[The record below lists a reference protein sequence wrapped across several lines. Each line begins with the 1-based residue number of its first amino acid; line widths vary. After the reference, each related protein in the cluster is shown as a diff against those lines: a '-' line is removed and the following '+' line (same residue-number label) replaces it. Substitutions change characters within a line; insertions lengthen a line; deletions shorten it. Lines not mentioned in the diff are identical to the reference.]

1 MGKKSDGKLMEEKIK
16 NLNQVPYSEE
26 AELAVLGSML
36 SSKEAVSKSIQW
48 LTSDF
53 FYKESHSKIFS
64 VMIDLFEKGD
74 PVDTVSVIE
83 ILKQKKSVNGIV
95 YTLYSD
101 RLNLV
106 EIGFA
111 ENKNILNNKLIQEKF
126 ILLDQ
131 KSGSLMELNILI
143 ETLKQLGVSLLNNKY
158 FKYKNSYLRH
168 LSTLGWP
175 IGKSLY
181 KQKLIRKKMII

>member
-1 MGKKSDGKLMEEKIK
+1 MINKLIKKEFHF
-16 NLNQVPYSEE
+16 LN
-26 AELAVLGSML
+26 
-36 SSKEAVSKSIQW
+36 KK
-48 LTSDF
+48 F
-53 FYKESHSKIFS
+53 FEYNF
-64 VMIDLFEKGD
+64 
-74 PVDTVSVIE
+74 
-83 ILKQKKSVNGIV
+83 LKQKNSSAGIV

-111 ENKNILNNKLIQEKF
+111 ENKDILNKKLIQEKF

-143 ETLKQLGVSLLNNKY
+143 ETLKQLGVSLLSNKY

-168 LSTLGWP
+168 LNTLGWP
-175 IGKSLY
+175 IGKSIS
-181 KQKLIRKKMII
+181 KQKLVRKKFFKPN

>member
-1 MGKKSDGKLMEEKIK
+1 MINKLIKKELKF
-16 NLNQVPYSEE
+16 LN
-26 AELAVLGSML
+26 
-36 SSKEAVSKSIQW
+36 KR
-48 LTSDF
+48 
-53 FYKESHSKIFS
+53 
-64 VMIDLFEKGD
+64 LFEYGISK
-74 PVDTVSVIE
+74 P
-83 ILKQKKSVNGIV
+83 QKSVNGIV

-111 ENKNILNNKLIQEKF
+111 ENKNILNNKLIKEKF

-168 LSTLGWP
+168 LNTLGWP

-181 KQKLIRKKMII
+181 KQNLIRKKIII

>member
-1 MGKKSDGKLMEEKIK
+1 MINKLIKKELKF
-16 NLNQVPYSEE
+16 LN
-26 AELAVLGSML
+26 
-36 SSKEAVSKSIQW
+36 KK
-48 LTSDF
+48 
-53 FYKESHSKIFS
+53 
-64 VMIDLFEKGD
+64 LFECDISRPK
-74 PVDTVSVIE
+74 
-83 ILKQKKSVNGIV
+83 KKSVNGIV

-111 ENKNILNNKLIQEKF
+111 ENKNILDSKLIQEKF

-131 KSGSLMELNILI
+131 KNGSLMELNILI
-143 ETLKQLGVSLLNNKY
+143 ETLKQLGVSLLNNRY

-168 LSTLGWP
+168 LNTLGWP

-181 KQKLIRKKMII
+181 KQNLIRKKIII

>member
-1 MGKKSDGKLMEEKIK
+1 MINKLIKKELKFLNKKLFEYDISKTKKSG
-16 NLNQVPYSEE
+16 
-26 AELAVLGSML
+26 
-36 SSKEAVSKSIQW
+36 
-48 LTSDF
+48 
-53 FYKESHSKIFS
+53 
-64 VMIDLFEKGD
+64 
-74 PVDTVSVIE
+74 
-83 ILKQKKSVNGIV
+83 NGIV

-111 ENKNILNNKLIQEKF
+111 ENKKILNNKLVQEKF

-131 KSGSLMELNILI
+131 KSGSLMELKILI
-143 ETLKQLGVSLLNNKY
+143 ETLKQLGISLLNNKY

-168 LSTLGWP
+168 LNTLGWP

-181 KQKLIRKKMII
+181 KQKLMRKKIII

>member
-1 MGKKSDGKLMEEKIK
+1 MINKLIKKELKF
-16 NLNQVPYSEE
+16 LN
-26 AELAVLGSML
+26 
-36 SSKEAVSKSIQW
+36 KR
-48 LTSDF
+48 
-53 FYKESHSKIFS
+53 
-64 VMIDLFEKGD
+64 LFEYGISK
-74 PVDTVSVIE
+74 P
-83 ILKQKKSVNGIV
+83 KKSVNGIV

-131 KSGSLMELNILI
+131 KSGSIMELNILI

-168 LSTLGWP
+168 LNTLGWP
-175 IGKSLY
+175 IGNSLY
-181 KQKLIRKKMII
+181 KQKLIRKKIII

>member
-1 MGKKSDGKLMEEKIK
+1 MINKLIKKELKYLTKKLFDYDISKPK
-16 NLNQVPYSEE
+16 NS
-26 AELAVLGSML
+26 
-36 SSKEAVSKSIQW
+36 
-48 LTSDF
+48 
-53 FYKESHSKIFS
+53 
-64 VMIDLFEKGD
+64 GD
-74 PVDTVSVIE
+74 
-83 ILKQKKSVNGIV
+83 GIV

-111 ENKNILNNKLIQEKF
+111 ENKNILNNKLIKEKF

-168 LSTLGWP
+168 LNTLGWP
-175 IGKSLY
+175 IGNSLY
-181 KQKLIRKKMII
+181 KQRLIRKKIII

>member
-1 MGKKSDGKLMEEKIK
+1 MINKLIKKELKF
-16 NLNQVPYSEE
+16 LN
-26 AELAVLGSML
+26 
-36 SSKEAVSKSIQW
+36 KR
-48 LTSDF
+48 
-53 FYKESHSKIFS
+53 
-64 VMIDLFEKGD
+64 LFEYGISK
-74 PVDTVSVIE
+74 P
-83 ILKQKKSVNGIV
+83 QKSVNGIV

-111 ENKNILNNKLIQEKF
+111 ENKNILNNKLIQEHF

-131 KSGSLMELNILI
+131 KRGSLIELNILK
-143 ETLKQLGVSLLNNKY
+143 ETLKQLGVSLLNNKH
-158 FKYKNSYLRH
+158 FKYKNSYLRY
-168 LSTLGWP
+168 LNTLGWP

>member
-1 MGKKSDGKLMEEKIK
+1 MINKLIKKELKFLNKKLF
-16 NLNQVPYSEE
+16 NY
-26 AELAVLGSML
+26 
-36 SSKEAVSKSIQW
+36 
-48 LTSDF
+48 D
-53 FYKESHSKIFS
+53 
-64 VMIDLFEKGD
+64 
-74 PVDTVSVIE
+74 
-83 ILKQKKSVNGIV
+83 ILKPKKSVNGIV

-168 LSTLGWP
+168 LNTLGWP
-175 IGKSLY
+175 IGKSLC
-181 KQKLIRKKMII
+181 KQNLIRKKIII

>member
-1 MGKKSDGKLMEEKIK
+1 MINKLIKK
-16 NLNQVPYSEE
+16 
-26 AELAVLGSML
+26 ELKFL
-36 SSKEAVSKSIQW
+36 KK
-48 LTSDF
+48 
-53 FYKESHSKIFS
+53 K
-64 VMIDLFEKGD
+64 LFEYD
-74 PVDTVSVIE
+74 IS
-83 ILKQKKSVNGIV
+83 KQKKSGNGIV

-131 KSGSLMELNILI
+131 KRGSLMELNILI
-143 ETLKQLGVSLLNNKY
+143 ETLKQLGVSFLNNKY
-158 FKYKNSYLRH
+158 FKCKNSYLRH
-168 LSTLGWP
+168 LNTLGWP

-181 KQKLIRKKMII
+181 KPNLIRKKIII

>member
-1 MGKKSDGKLMEEKIK
+1 MINKLIKKELKFLNKKLF
-16 NLNQVPYSEE
+16 NY
-26 AELAVLGSML
+26 
-36 SSKEAVSKSIQW
+36 
-48 LTSDF
+48 D
-53 FYKESHSKIFS
+53 
-64 VMIDLFEKGD
+64 
-74 PVDTVSVIE
+74 
-83 ILKQKKSVNGIV
+83 ILKPKKSVNGIV

-101 RLNLV
+101 RLNLI

-168 LSTLGWP
+168 LNTLGWP
-175 IGKSLY
+175 IGKSLC
-181 KQKLIRKKMII
+181 KQNLIRKKIII

>member
-1 MGKKSDGKLMEEKIK
+1 MINKLIKKELKF
-16 NLNQVPYSEE
+16 LN
-26 AELAVLGSML
+26 
-36 SSKEAVSKSIQW
+36 KR
-48 LTSDF
+48 
-53 FYKESHSKIFS
+53 
-64 VMIDLFEKGD
+64 LFEYGISD
-74 PVDTVSVIE
+74 P
-83 ILKQKKSVNGIV
+83 QKSVKGIV

-143 ETLKQLGVSLLNNKY
+143 KALKQLGVSLLNNKY

-168 LSTLGWP
+168 LNTLGWP

-181 KQKLIRKKMII
+181 KQRIVRKKIII

>member
-1 MGKKSDGKLMEEKIK
+1 MINKLIKKELKF
-16 NLNQVPYSEE
+16 LN
-26 AELAVLGSML
+26 
-36 SSKEAVSKSIQW
+36 KR
-48 LTSDF
+48 
-53 FYKESHSKIFS
+53 
-64 VMIDLFEKGD
+64 LFEYDNSK
-74 PVDTVSVIE
+74 P
-83 ILKQKKSVNGIV
+83 KKSVNGIV

-111 ENKNILNNKLIQEKF
+111 ENKNILNNKLIKEKF

-168 LSTLGWP
+168 LNTLGWP

-181 KQKLIRKKMII
+181 KQRIVRKKIII

>member
-1 MGKKSDGKLMEEKIK
+1 MINKLIKKELKF
-16 NLNQVPYSEE
+16 LN
-26 AELAVLGSML
+26 
-36 SSKEAVSKSIQW
+36 KK
-48 LTSDF
+48 
-53 FYKESHSKIFS
+53 
-64 VMIDLFEKGD
+64 LFECENSK
-74 PVDTVSVIE
+74 P
-83 ILKQKKSVNGIV
+83 KKSVNGIV

-111 ENKNILNNKLIQEKF
+111 ENKNILNNKLIREKF

-143 ETLKQLGVSLLNNKY
+143 KALKQLGVSLLNNKY

-168 LSTLGWP
+168 LNTLGWP
-175 IGKSLY
+175 IGNSLY
-181 KQKLIRKKMII
+181 KQKLIRKKIII

>member
-1 MGKKSDGKLMEEKIK
+1 MINKLIKKEF
-16 NLNQVPYSEE
+16 NFLNN
-26 AELAVLGSML
+26 
-36 SSKEAVSKSIQW
+36 K
-48 LTSDF
+48 
-53 FYKESHSKIFS
+53 
-64 VMIDLFEKGD
+64 LFEK
-74 PVDTVSVIE
+74 VLNHKNFS
-83 ILKQKKSVNGIV
+83 NGIV

-111 ENKNILNNKLIQEKF
+111 ENINTLNKKLVEKKF

-131 KSGSLMELNILI
+131 KNGSLMELNLLI
-143 ETLKQLGVSLLNNKY
+143 ETLKELGVSLLNNKY

-168 LSTLGWP
+168 LNTLGWP

-181 KQKLIRKKMII
+181 KQKPLIKKFFKPN

>member
-1 MGKKSDGKLMEEKIK
+1 MINKLIKKELKFLNKKLFKYDI
-16 NLNQVPYSEE
+16 S
-26 AELAVLGSML
+26 
-36 SSKEAVSKSIQW
+36 
-48 LTSDF
+48 
-53 FYKESHSKIFS
+53 
-64 VMIDLFEKGD
+64 
-74 PVDTVSVIE
+74 
-83 ILKQKKSVNGIV
+83 KQKKSGNGIV

-101 RLNLV
+101 RLNLL

-168 LSTLGWP
+168 LNTLGWP

-181 KQKLIRKKMII
+181 KQTLIRKKITI

>member
-1 MGKKSDGKLMEEKIK
+1 MINKLIKKELKF
-16 NLNQVPYSEE
+16 LN
-26 AELAVLGSML
+26 
-36 SSKEAVSKSIQW
+36 KK
-48 LTSDF
+48 
-53 FYKESHSKIFS
+53 
-64 VMIDLFEKGD
+64 LFEYD
-74 PVDTVSVIE
+74 
-83 ILKQKKSVNGIV
+83 ILKPKKSVNGIV

-143 ETLKQLGVSLLNNKY
+143 KALKQLGVSLLNNKY

-168 LSTLGWP
+168 LNTLGWP
-175 IGKSLY
+175 IGNSLY
-181 KQKLIRKKMII
+181 KQKLIRKKIII

>member
-1 MGKKSDGKLMEEKIK
+1 MINKLIKKEF
-16 NLNQVPYSEE
+16 NLLNT
-26 AELAVLGSML
+26 
-36 SSKEAVSKSIQW
+36 K
-48 LTSDF
+48 
-53 FYKESHSKIFS
+53 
-64 VMIDLFEKGD
+64 LFEYGISRHKD
-74 PVDTVSVIE
+74 SN
-83 ILKQKKSVNGIV
+83 NGIV

-111 ENKNILNNKLIQEKF
+111 ENKKVLNNKLVEEKF

-131 KSGSLMELNILI
+131 KRGSLKELNILI
-143 ETLKQLGVSLLNNKY
+143 ETLKELGISLLNNKY

-168 LSTLGWP
+168 LNTLGWP

-181 KQKLIRKKMII
+181 KQKLVRKKLFFKPN

>member
-1 MGKKSDGKLMEEKIK
+1 MINKLIKKELKFLNKKLLEYGI
-16 NLNQVPYSEE
+16 S
-26 AELAVLGSML
+26 
-36 SSKEAVSKSIQW
+36 
-48 LTSDF
+48 
-53 FYKESHSKIFS
+53 
-64 VMIDLFEKGD
+64 
-74 PVDTVSVIE
+74 
-83 ILKQKKSVNGIV
+83 KQKKSVNGIV
-95 YTLYSD
+95 YALYSD

-126 ILLDQ
+126 ILLEQ

-168 LSTLGWP
+168 LNTLGWP

-181 KQKLIRKKMII
+181 KQKHIRKKIII

>member
-1 MGKKSDGKLMEEKIK
+1 MINKLIKKELKF
-16 NLNQVPYSEE
+16 LN
-26 AELAVLGSML
+26 
-36 SSKEAVSKSIQW
+36 KR
-48 LTSDF
+48 
-53 FYKESHSKIFS
+53 
-64 VMIDLFEKGD
+64 LFEYDNSK
-74 PVDTVSVIE
+74 P
-83 ILKQKKSVNGIV
+83 KKSVNGIV

-111 ENKNILNNKLIQEKF
+111 ENKNILNNKLIKEKF
-126 ILLDQ
+126 ILLEQ
-131 KSGSLMELNILI
+131 KRGSLMELNILI

-168 LSTLGWP
+168 LNTLGWP

-181 KQKLIRKKMII
+181 KQNLIRKKMII

>member
-1 MGKKSDGKLMEEKIK
+1 MINKLIKKELKF
-16 NLNQVPYSEE
+16 LN
-26 AELAVLGSML
+26 
-36 SSKEAVSKSIQW
+36 KK
-48 LTSDF
+48 
-53 FYKESHSKIFS
+53 
-64 VMIDLFEKGD
+64 LFEYD
-74 PVDTVSVIE
+74 IS
-83 ILKQKKSVNGIV
+83 KQKNPRNGIV

-101 RLNLV
+101 KLNLV

-111 ENKNILNNKLIQEKF
+111 ENKNILNNKLIKEKF

-168 LSTLGWP
+168 LNTLGWP

-181 KQKLIRKKMII
+181 KTKSYKKKIMI

>member
-1 MGKKSDGKLMEEKIK
+1 MINKLIKKELKFLNKKLFD
-16 NLNQVPYSEE
+16 Y
-26 AELAVLGSML
+26 
-36 SSKEAVSKSIQW
+36 
-48 LTSDF
+48 D
-53 FYKESHSKIFS
+53 
-64 VMIDLFEKGD
+64 
-74 PVDTVSVIE
+74 
-83 ILKQKKSVNGIV
+83 ILKPKGSVNGIV

-131 KSGSLMELNILI
+131 KSGSLMELNNLI

-168 LSTLGWP
+168 LNTLGWP

-181 KQKLIRKKMII
+181 KQKLMRKKIII

>member
-1 MGKKSDGKLMEEKIK
+1 MINKLIKKEFQFLNKKLLEFDIFNHIK
-16 NLNQVPYSEE
+16 SR
-26 AELAVLGSML
+26 
-36 SSKEAVSKSIQW
+36 
-48 LTSDF
+48 
-53 FYKESHSKIFS
+53 
-64 VMIDLFEKGD
+64 
-74 PVDTVSVIE
+74 
-83 ILKQKKSVNGIV
+83 NGIV

-101 RLNLV
+101 RLDLV

-111 ENKNILNNKLIQEKF
+111 ENKYILNDKLMQENF

-131 KSGSLMELNILI
+131 KNGSLLELNILI

-168 LSTLGWP
+168 LNTLGWP

-181 KQKLIRKKMII
+181 KQKPLIKKFFKPN

>member
-1 MGKKSDGKLMEEKIK
+1 MINKLIKKELKF
-16 NLNQVPYSEE
+16 LN
-26 AELAVLGSML
+26 
-36 SSKEAVSKSIQW
+36 KR
-48 LTSDF
+48 
-53 FYKESHSKIFS
+53 
-64 VMIDLFEKGD
+64 LFEYDNSK
-74 PVDTVSVIE
+74 P
-83 ILKQKKSVNGIV
+83 KKSVNGIV

-111 ENKNILNNKLIQEKF
+111 ENKNILNNKLIKEKF

-143 ETLKQLGVSLLNNKY
+143 ETLKQLGVSLLHNKY

-168 LSTLGWP
+168 LNTLGWP
-175 IGKSLY
+175 IGKLLY
-181 KQKLIRKKMII
+181 KQNLIRKKFMI

>member
-1 MGKKSDGKLMEEKIK
+1 MINKLIKKELKFLNKKLFDYDISKNKKS
-16 NLNQVPYSEE
+16 N
-26 AELAVLGSML
+26 
-36 SSKEAVSKSIQW
+36 
-48 LTSDF
+48 
-53 FYKESHSKIFS
+53 
-64 VMIDLFEKGD
+64 
-74 PVDTVSVIE
+74 
-83 ILKQKKSVNGIV
+83 NGIV

-111 ENKNILNNKLIQEKF
+111 KNKNILNDKLIQEKF

-158 FKYKNSYLRH
+158 FRYKNSNLRH
-168 LSTLGWP
+168 LNTLGWP

-181 KQKLIRKKMII
+181 KQKLVRKKLLFKPN

>member
-1 MGKKSDGKLMEEKIK
+1 MINKLIKKELKFLNKKLFEYDISKSKKSG
-16 NLNQVPYSEE
+16 
-26 AELAVLGSML
+26 
-36 SSKEAVSKSIQW
+36 
-48 LTSDF
+48 
-53 FYKESHSKIFS
+53 
-64 VMIDLFEKGD
+64 
-74 PVDTVSVIE
+74 
-83 ILKQKKSVNGIV
+83 NGIV

-101 RLNLV
+101 RLNLL

-131 KSGSLMELNILI
+131 KSGSIMELNILI

-168 LSTLGWP
+168 LNTLGWP

-181 KQKLIRKKMII
+181 KQRIVRKKIII